1 MFMFFYFLLFKFHP
15 FILACP
21 LFHYFMKAFLIV
33 MLNYSLLLTL
43 IVSGPLGSGLLV
55 YYLLDSLSLF
65 IDVQL
70 TLQNESRVVWQAG
83 SSGWDKHV

>member
-1 MFMFFYFLLFKFHP
+1 
-15 FILACP
+15 
-21 LFHYFMKAFLIV
+21 